1 MKVIASLLVLFV
13 LQALTPD
20 VGSAQLGGLTK
31 KVKKAAE
38 DQAAAAMPFT
48 PLPAPEFSD
57 RVPEITAERLGQ
69 LLKGFDAEASNAKTA
84 KAEYEAWQKQRDQ
97 EEAAY
102 QEAVKAYDKALPGY
116 TACRDKFMA
125 AEEKASAANEAKMQK
140 PLDEM
145 NTEEF
150 DKYMEEVARWGER
163 LAARANAGTLD
174 PATDPEWQRYSK
186 EILALKKEQD
196 RRMKLI
202 QTGMEAEL
210 ERERTE
216 DPRLVAACGAR
227 PKQPARP
234 GDGMTGPES
243 VLMQKGSQAA
253 NLQGQDNSAPM
264 ILARY
269 TITRERVLHWVQS
282 KQRPSGMGFSK
293 DEIAVL
299 EAQAKAVNEAAEKM
313 KKAGVPL

>member
-1 MKVIASLLVLFV
+1 MIRPLLAVFAFQLLVPSV
-13 LQALTPD
+13 S
-20 VGSAQLGGLTK
+20 SAQLGGLTK

-38 DQAAAAMPFT
+38 DQVAAAMPFT

-57 RVPEITAERLGQ
+57 RVQEITAERLGQ
-69 LLKGFDAEASNAKTA
+69 LLKGFDAEVSNVKTA
-84 KAEYEAWQKQRDQ
+84 KAEYEARVQNRDK
-97 EEAAY
+97 EEAAF
-102 QEAVKAYDKALPGY
+102 QEAQKAYDAAYPKY
-116 TACRDKFMA
+116 SACRDKFME
-125 AEEKASAANEAKMQK
+125 AEAKASAANEAKMQK
-140 PLDEM
+140 PMDEM

-202 QTGMEAEL
+202 QAGMEAEL

-216 DPRLVAACGAR
+216 DPRLVTACGAR
-227 PKQPARP
+227 PKQPTRP
-234 GDGMTGPES
+234 SDTITGPES
-243 VLMQKGSQAA
+243 ILMEKGAGAA

-269 TITRERVLHWVQS
+269 SITRERVLHWAQS
-282 KQRPSGMGFSK
+282 KQRPTGMGFSK

-299 EAQAKAVNEAAEKM
+299 EAQAKAVNEAVEKM